1 VSDSEVFYLINKSF
15 EASIGEPWD
24 FQSKAGQNKLTGTI
38 LAVSDES
45 SSVDWLLLKV
55 SPFRYEG
62 NEIKKVV
69 GINRYKTSQNL
80 FGDLL
85 DGNTVTLNFMFPING
100 YELKNDNILTELA
113 DESKFSF
120 LVGSINTIQ

>member
-1 VSDSEVFYLINKSF
+1 MSSHTRVYLINKSF

-45 SSVDWLLLKV
+45 SSVDWLLLEV
-55 SPFRYEG
+55 SPFQHEG
-62 NEIKKVV
+62 NEIKQVV
-69 GINRYKTSQNL
+69 GINRYKTSQNV
-80 FGDLL
+80 FGELL
-85 DGNTVTLNFMFPING
+85 DGNAVTLNFMFPIDG
-100 YELKNDNILTELA
+100 HELKNDNVLTELA
-113 DESKFSF
+113 NESKFSF